1 MGAVHSRTSRAAERD
16 AVQLAHV
23 EFGRALR
30 KQDRRLERDAAAL
43 RRRRGADSGLSRRRE
58 RDERRNVND
67 GDDGIVA
74 REATGL
80 RRETNERD
88 PEKLGDD
95 VGRRRRTRASEEMR
109 ALRLECARREAKAR
123 QRREAEREKRRAD
136 RKERAPR
143 PDRADG
149 ETEGARRGPAPSRA
163 SGRRRG
169 DDDDDDENEND
180 ATAENGS
187 RFDELL
193 AACAADETA
202 ARHSSRRRRERE
214 RRREASGRR
223 ASGETSPGDEDER
236 SSENDASSISPCDA
250 LPFAAAAAAA
260 AADERRTGSLNPP
273 GLSRGGLKRKYEQVK
288 VFRNGDSLFQC
299 AFLAELVSRHE
310 DDVFEDDAE
319 LKAFDRRDR
328 AAARRAETVAAVL
341 RRGIRA
347 LGSADTHETTLALR
361 AGAASRIAEAHV
373 DARADGAPPGANPP
387 PTLRDDFDVD
397 AIDAAVVT
405 AVNGAELLN
414 KNMRLCPPRG
424 APLDTWR
431 RAMNEVGR
439 RAEAELSEEAADALL
454 DDDERLESDDESL
467 SRADDEASRL
477 ERRAAFESAV
487 RNVRRA
493 YADEVARARVPS
505 SSLEVAALA
514 AHLRRPIAVIRG
526 PSRPPRAA
534 TKKAYE
540 SNPSDDDVGA
550 AHAAASPASAWRARC
565 ASETFG
571 AAHARRGRRGFTVFW
586 ELAENVPD
594 GLPAGDFSL
603 LLPRRETHETHETNE
618 TNEPHEPRVE
628 GRERFSFFSSR
639 DASRGRR
646 RSFAASDDDRFS
658 RSVSSFVASSEEE
671 EEEYSCSPN
680 ARATFSDADTLTDD
694 ADVSDADVSSVSSVD
709 DLLRGHAARSR
720 RFAESGFWSDRT
732 PLASDSDTG
741 GSTLSVS
748 GESLWNSESERS
760 FDLGSESER
769 DGERRAASGRDAPS
783 FLSGDEYR

>member
-1 MGAVHSRTSRAAERD
+1 MGAVHSRTSRAAEFDVRELHGI
-16 AVQLAHV
+16 A
-23 EFGRALR
+23 FRRALR

-43 RRRRGADSGLSRRRE
+43 RRRRGGESGPSRRRE
-58 RDERRNVND
+58 RDERPRVND
-67 GDDGIVA
+67 GDDGIPIVA
-74 REATGL
+74 HEAA
-80 RRETNERD
+80 RRFRRDTNER
-88 PEKLGDD
+88 EEERWGDD
-95 VGRRRRTRASEEMR
+95 RTETERRRAAEEMR

-136 RKERAPR
+136 R
-143 PDRADG
+143 
-149 ETEGARRGPAPSRA
+149 
-163 SGRRRG
+163 RRRG
-169 DDDDDDENEND
+169 DDEND
-180 ATAENGS
+180 GDGDGENGS

-193 AACAADETA
+193 AACAADEARHA
-202 ARHSSRRRRERE
+202 ARSASKRRRERE
-214 RRREASGRR
+214 RRREASERR
-223 ASGETSPGDEDER
+223 ASPRRETSPGDEDER
-236 SSENDASSISPCDA
+236 LVFQKNENDSSAYEPCDA

-273 GLSRGGLKRKYEQVK
+273 GASRGGLKRKYEQVK

-310 DDVFEDDAE
+310 DDVFEDDVVN
-319 LKAFDRRDR
+319 AFDRRDR
-328 AAARRAETVAAVL
+328 EATRRAETVAAVL

-439 RAEAELSEEAADALL
+439 RAEAELPEEAADALL
-454 DDDERLESDDESL
+454 DDDERLESDPGRVATSG
-467 SRADDEASRL
+467 APDDEASRL

-534 TKKAYE
+534 TRE
-540 SNPSDDDVGA
+540 SNPSAEGADDEIGEAD
-550 AHAAASPASAWRARC
+550 ASPASAWRARC

-603 LLPRRETHETHETNE
+603 LLPRRETNE
-618 TNEPHEPRVE
+618 TNESRVE
-628 GRERFSFFSSR
+628 
-639 DASRGRR
+639 GRR
-646 RSFAASDDDRFS
+646 RSFAASDDDTLLS
-658 RSVSSFVASSEEE
+658 SSVSSFVASSEEE
-671 EEEYSCSPN
+671 GEYAYPPN
-680 ARATFSDADTLTDD
+680 ARATFSGADNTLTDD
-694 ADVSDADVSSVSSVD
+694 ADVSDADVSDADVSVSSVD

-741 GSTLSVS
+741 GSTVSVS

-760 FDLGSESER
+760 FDLSGSESER
-769 DGERRAASGRDAPS
+769 DGERRRETRRDAPS
-783 FLSGDEYR
+783 FLDE

>member
-1 MGAVHSRTSRAAERD
+1 MGAVHSRTSRAAEFDVRELHGI
-16 AVQLAHV
+16 A
-23 EFGRALR
+23 FRRALR

-43 RRRRGADSGLSRRRE
+43 RRRRGGESGGARRRRE
-58 RDERRNVND
+58 RDERPRVND
-67 GDDGIVA
+67 GDDGIPIVA
-74 REATGL
+74 H
-80 RRETNERD
+80 ETE
-88 PEKLGDD
+88 
-95 VGRRRRTRASEEMR
+95 RRRAAEEMS

-136 RKERAPR
+136 RKETRARAPR
-143 PDRADG
+143 PDRVRIG
-149 ETEGARRGPAPSRA
+149 ETGGARRGPSPSRA
-163 SGRRRG
+163 DRRRRPG
-169 DDDDDDENEND
+169 DDENENENEND
-180 ATAENGS
+180 VSAGNGENGS

-193 AACAADETA
+193 AACAADEARHA
-202 ARHSSRRRRERE
+202 ARSAVKRRRERE
-214 RRREASGRR
+214 RGREASERR
-223 ASGETSPGDEDER
+223 ASPFRRETSSGDEEDER
-236 SSENDASSISPCDA
+236 LSVGENDFVSASPPFADA
-250 LPFAAAAAAA
+250 PPFAAAAAAA

-273 GLSRGGLKRKYEQVK
+273 GASRGGLKRKYEQVK

-310 DDVFEDDAE
+310 DDVFEDDVF
-319 LKAFDRRDR
+319 AFDRRDR
-328 AAARRAETVAAVL
+328 AATRRAETVAAVL

-397 AIDAAVVT
+397 AVDAAVVT

-439 RAEAELSEEAADALL
+439 RAEAELPEEAADALL
-454 DDDERLESDDESL
+454 DDDERLESDPGRVATSE
-467 SRADDEASRL
+467 APDDEASRL

-505 SSLEVAALA
+505 SSLEIAALA

-526 PSRPPRAA
+526 PSRPPRSA
-534 TKKAYE
+534 TRE
-540 SNPSDDDVGA
+540 SNPSAEGADDEMGEAD
-550 AHAAASPASAWRARC
+550 ASPASAWRARC

-603 LLPRRETHETHETNE
+603 LLPRRETNE
-618 TNEPHEPRVE
+618 SRVE
-628 GRERFSFFSSR
+628 GRERFSS
-639 DASRGRR
+639 SRGRR

-658 RSVSSFVASSEEE
+658 SSVSSFVASSESEE
-671 EEEYSCSPN
+671 ESEYAYPPKTS
-680 ARATFSDADTLTDD
+680 RATFSDAGTLTDD
-694 ADVSDADVSSVSSVD
+694 ADVSDADASVSSVD

-741 GSTLSVS
+741 GSTLDVS

-769 DGERRAASGRDAPS
+769 DGERRAFVSRRDAPS
-783 FLSGDEYR
+783 FLSGDE

>member
-1 MGAVHSRTSRAAERD
+1 
-16 AVQLAHV
+16 
-23 EFGRALR
+23 
-30 KQDRRLERDAAAL
+30 
-43 RRRRGADSGLSRRRE
+43 
-58 RDERRNVND
+58 
-67 GDDGIVA
+67 
-74 REATGL
+74 
-80 RRETNERD
+80 
-88 PEKLGDD
+88 
-95 VGRRRRTRASEEMR
+95 MR
-109 ALRLECARREAKAR
+109 
-123 QRREAEREKRRAD
+123 
-136 RKERAPR
+136 
-143 PDRADG
+143 
-149 ETEGARRGPAPSRA
+149 GARRKRDSAARLSARSGARTGKNARRVQIARTARRRA
-163 SGRRRG
+163 RVADGAVAGGRRRG
-169 DDDDDDENEND
+169 DDDDENENEND

-193 AACAADETA
+193 AACAADGTA
-202 ARHSSRRRRERE
+202 ARRSSKRRRERE

-236 SSENDASSISPCDA
+236 SSENNASSISPCDA

-328 AAARRAETVAAVL
+328 EAARRAETVAAVL

-361 AGAASRIAEAHV
+361 ARRGVAHRGGARGRARGRRAS
-373 DARADGAPPGANPP
+373 GANPP

-439 RAEAELSEEAADALL
+439 RAEAELPEEAADALL

-526 PSRPPRAA
+526 PSRPLRAA
-534 TKKAYE
+534 TKGIRIE
-540 SNPSDDDVGA
+540 SVRRRRRRG
-550 AHAAASPASAWRARC
+550 
-565 ASETFG
+565 
-571 AAHARRGRRGFTVFW
+571 ARRRLARLRVARAVRVGDVRRGARAPRPTRVHGI
-586 ELAENVPD
+586 L
-594 GLPAGDFSL
+594 GT
-603 LLPRRETHETHETNE
+603 RRER
-618 TNEPHEPRVE
+618 P
-628 GRERFSFFSSR
+628 GRLT
-639 DASRGRR
+639 RGGLF
-646 RSFAASDDDRFS
+646 FAA
-658 RSVSSFVASSEEE
+658 
-671 EEEYSCSPN
+671 P
-680 ARATFSDADTLTDD
+680 
-694 ADVSDADVSSVSSVD
+694 
-709 DLLRGHAARSR
+709 AAR
-720 RFAESGFWSDRT
+720 G
-732 PLASDSDTG
+732 
-741 GSTLSVS
+741 
-748 GESLWNSESERS
+748 
-760 FDLGSESER
+760 
-769 DGERRAASGRDAPS
+769 
-783 FLSGDEYR
+783 

>member
-1 MGAVHSRTSRAAERD
+1 MGAVHSRTSRAAEFDVRELHGI
-16 AVQLAHV
+16 A
-23 EFGRALR
+23 FRRALR

-43 RRRRGADSGLSRRRE
+43 RRRRGGESGPSRRRE
-58 RDERRNVND
+58 RDERPRVND
-67 GDDGIVA
+67 GDDGIPIPIVA
-74 REATGL
+74 HEAARGF
-80 RRETNERD
+80 RRDTNER
-88 PEKLGDD
+88 EEERWGDD
-95 VGRRRRTRASEEMR
+95 RTETERRRAAEEMR

-136 RKERAPR
+136 R
-143 PDRADG
+143 
-149 ETEGARRGPAPSRA
+149 
-163 SGRRRG
+163 RRRG
-169 DDDDDDENEND
+169 DDEND
-180 ATAENGS
+180 GDGDGENGS

-193 AACAADETA
+193 AACAADEARHA
-202 ARHSSRRRRERE
+202 ARSASKRRRERE
-214 RRREASGRR
+214 RRREASERR
-223 ASGETSPGDEDER
+223 ASPRRETSPGDEDER
-236 SSENDASSISPCDA
+236 LVFQKNENDSNDSSAYEPCDA

-273 GLSRGGLKRKYEQVK
+273 GASRGGLKRKYEQVK

-310 DDVFEDDAE
+310 DDVFSFEDDVVN
-319 LKAFDRRDR
+319 AFDRRDR
-328 AAARRAETVAAVL
+328 AATRRAETVAAVL

-439 RAEAELSEEAADALL
+439 RAEAELPEEAADALL
-454 DDDERLESDDESL
+454 DDDERLESDPGRVATSG
-467 SRADDEASRL
+467 APDDEASRL

-534 TKKAYE
+534 TRE
-540 SNPSDDDVGA
+540 SNPSAEGADDEIGEAD
-550 AHAAASPASAWRARC
+550 ASPASAWRARC

-603 LLPRRETHETHETNE
+603 LLPRRETNE
-618 TNEPHEPRVE
+618 SRVE
-628 GRERFSFFSSR
+628 
-639 DASRGRR
+639 GRR
-646 RSFAASDDDRFS
+646 RSFAASDDDTLLS
-658 RSVSSFVASSEEE
+658 SSVSSFVASSEEE
-671 EEEYSCSPN
+671 EGEYGEYPPN
-680 ARATFSDADTLTDD
+680 ARATFSGADNTLTDD
-694 ADVSDADVSSVSSVD
+694 ADVSDADVSDADVSVSSVD

-741 GSTLSVS
+741 GSTVSIS

-760 FDLGSESER
+760 FDLSGSESER
-769 DGERRAASGRDAPS
+769 DGERRRETRRDAPS
-783 FLSGDEYR
+783 FLE

>member
-1 MGAVHSRTSRAAERD
+1 MKFGDVMSVCEEDFGSQSPARTRKGDERVVVTRRFHTRPSRRRVAGRGVARRNRARPSAAPPTPFGTRSPHGRGPLANVARGRIGRARAARHRVPPR
-16 AVQLAHV
+16 AAQAGPAPGA
-23 EFGRALR
+23 GRGGSAETPR
-30 KQDRRLERDAAAL
+30 
-43 RRRRGADSGLSRRRE
+43 ADSGLSRRRE

-149 ETEGARRGPAPSRA
+149 ETEGARRGPAPRA
-163 SGRRRG
+163 GGRRRG
-169 DDDDDDENEND
+169 DDDDEKTKTTPPPKTVRVSTSFSRRARRTRPPRDTRRNAGASASAGGRHRGDERPGRRHRETKTNAPPRTTRLASRL
-180 ATAENGS
+180 AT
-187 RFDELL
+187 RCL
-193 AACAADETA
+193 
-202 ARHSSRRRRERE
+202 RRRR
-214 RRREASGRR
+214 RRRRRGRAPHR
-223 ASGETSPGDEDER
+223 
-236 SSENDASSISPCDA
+236 
-250 LPFAAAAAAA
+250 FVK
-260 AADERRTGSLNPP
+260 PP

-328 AAARRAETVAAVL
+328 ERRRRRAETVAAVL

-373 DARADGAPPGANPP
+373 DARADGALRRESPADA
-387 PTLRDDFDVD
+387 RDDFDVD

-439 RAEAELSEEAADALL
+439 RAEGSSGGGGGRAAGRRRAT
-454 DDDERLESDDESL
+454 ESDDESL
-467 SRADDEASRL
+467 SERTTRRADSSAARRSSRRSGTSGGPTRTRWRGL
-477 ERRAAFESAV
+477 AC
-487 RNVRRA
+487 
-493 YADEVARARVPS
+493 S
-505 SSLEVAALA
+505 SSLEGGGA
-514 AHLRRPIAVIRG
+514 RRAPEATDRGDPGTEPASRRLKRHTNRIRLTTT
-526 PSRPPRAA
+526 SARR
-534 TKKAYE
+534 
-540 SNPSDDDVGA
+540 
-550 AHAAASPASAWRARC
+550 AAASPASAGAR
-565 ASETFG
+565 G
-571 AAHARRGRRGFTVFW
+571 AR
-586 ELAENVPD
+586 
-594 GLPAGDFSL
+594 
-603 LLPRRETHETHETNE
+603 
-618 TNEPHEPRVE
+618 
-628 GRERFSFFSSR
+628 
-639 DASRGRR
+639 RR
-646 RSFAASDDDRFS
+646 RSARRTRAAADAGSRYFGNSPRTSRTAYPRGLFFAAPARRDS
-658 RSVSSFVASSEEE
+658 R
-671 EEEYSCSPN
+671 
-680 ARATFSDADTLTDD
+680 D
-694 ADVSDADVSSVSSVD
+694 
-709 DLLRGHAARSR
+709 
-720 RFAESGFWSDRT
+720 
-732 PLASDSDTG
+732 
-741 GSTLSVS
+741 
-748 GESLWNSESERS
+748 
-760 FDLGSESER
+760 
-769 DGERRAASGRDAPS
+769 
-783 FLSGDEYR
+783 

>member
-1 MGAVHSRTSRAAERD
+1 MGAVHSRTSRAAEFDVRELHGI
-16 AVQLAHV
+16 A
-23 EFGRALR
+23 FRRALR

-43 RRRRGADSGLSRRRE
+43 RRRRGGESGPSRRRE
-58 RDERRNVND
+58 RDERPRVND
-67 GDDGIVA
+67 GDDGIPIPIVA
-74 REATGL
+74 HEAA
-80 RRETNERD
+80 RRFRRDTNEREED
-88 PEKLGDD
+88 CVSGDD
-95 VGRRRRTRASEEMR
+95 RTETERRRAAEEMR

-136 RKERAPR
+136 R
-143 PDRADG
+143 
-149 ETEGARRGPAPSRA
+149 
-163 SGRRRG
+163 RRRG
-169 DDDDDDENEND
+169 DDEND
-180 ATAENGS
+180 GAGNGENGS

-193 AACAADETA
+193 AACAADEARHA
-202 ARHSSRRRRERE
+202 ARSASKRRRERE
-214 RRREASGRR
+214 RRREASERR
-223 ASGETSPGDEDER
+223 ASPRRETSPGDEDER
-236 SSENDASSISPCDA
+236 LVFQKNENDSSAYEPCDA

-273 GLSRGGLKRKYEQVK
+273 GASRGGLKRKYEQVK

-310 DDVFEDDAE
+310 DDVFSFEDDVVN
-319 LKAFDRRDR
+319 AFDRRDR
-328 AAARRAETVAAVL
+328 AATRRAETVAAVL

-439 RAEAELSEEAADALL
+439 RAEAELPEEAADALL
-454 DDDERLESDDESL
+454 DDDERLESDPGRVATSG
-467 SRADDEASRL
+467 APDDEASRL

-534 TKKAYE
+534 KRE
-540 SNPSDDDVGA
+540 SNPSAEGADDEIGEAD
-550 AHAAASPASAWRARC
+550 ASPASAWRARC

-603 LLPRRETHETHETNE
+603 LLPRRETNE
-618 TNEPHEPRVE
+618 TNESRVE
-628 GRERFSFFSSR
+628 GRERFSS
-639 DASRGRR
+639 SRGRR
-646 RSFAASDDDRFS
+646 RSFAASDDDTLLS
-658 RSVSSFVASSEEE
+658 SSVSSFVASSEEE
-671 EEEYSCSPN
+671 GEYAYPPN
-680 ARATFSDADTLTDD
+680 ARATFSGADTLTDD
-694 ADVSDADVSSVSSVD
+694 ADVSDVSDVSDADVSVSSVD
-709 DLLRGHAARSR
+709 DLLRGHAFRSR

-741 GSTLSVS
+741 GSIDVSVS

-760 FDLGSESER
+760 FDLSGSESER
-769 DGERRAASGRDAPS
+769 DGERRRETRRDAPS
-783 FLSGDEYR
+783 FLDE